1 MGIGYPREIMNV
13 PELQKLLTD
22 AIDRDKMMK
31 SVTEAEEQKKRAAED
46 EGQEGG
52 GGGRRRSSRSRRLLT
67 EQKL

>member
-1 MGIGYPREIMNV
+1 MNV
-13 PELQKLLTD
+13 PGLQKLLTD

-52 GGGRRRSSRSRRLLT
+52 GGKKA
-67 EQKL
+67 KLAQQ